1 MPDFL
6 DDIDVAPED
15 RERLRAL
22 GATDA
27 RALRA
32 MHRAAPD
39 AFAAYIGPSTDHVL
53 TQLDLVVP
61 PENDATP
68 APSDRVLAAQIGP
81 APRSLVRPPLD
92 LALRD
97 RLFDALQ
104 QLRALPAS
112 PERDASI
119 ADLEDRL
126 NALLDGSV

>member
-1 MPDFL
+1 VPDFL
-6 DDIDVAPED
+6 DDIDVDPED

-53 TQLDLVVP
+53 AQLDLMAP
-61 PENDATP
+61 PEDDAAR
-68 APSDRVLAAQIGP
+68 APIDRVLAAQIGP
-81 APRSLVRPPLD
+81 APRSLARPLLD

-97 RLFDALQ
+97 RLFDELQ
-104 QLRALPAS
+104 QLRASTSS
-112 PERDASI
+112 PERDAAI